1 MPTLHFSTTINA
13 PPKAVFDRI
22 ADFAHYDY
30 WLAPSPL
37 YKSVLEIA
45 DNPVR
50 LGTTYID
57 KGRNS
62 TMYGEVTVCRSPE
75 KIAFHQVTHLKLL
88 RLIPAGLDI
97 TIAYQLKANG
107 EGTDLERDVTVEASG
122 LLKWVQSRLLPGIA
136 AESKRI
142 LAALKVACEQSA

>member
-13 PPKAVFDRI
+13 PPKAVFNRI
-22 ADFAHYDY
+22 ADFAHYDN
-30 WLAPSPL
+30 WLAPSPH
-37 YKSVLEIA
+37 YNSTLEIA

-50 LGTTYID
+50 LGTTYVD

-97 TIAYQLKANG
+97 TIAYQLNANG
-107 EGTDLERDVTVEASG
+107 TGTDLERDVSLQANGV
-122 LLKWVQSRLLPGIA
+122 LKWFQSRLMSGIS
-136 AESKRI
+136 AESQRI
-142 LAALKVACEQSA
+142 LEALKLGLE

>member
-13 PPKAVFDRI
+13 PPKAVFNRI
-22 ADFAHYDY
+22 ADFAHYDN
-30 WLAPSPL
+30 WLEPSPH
-37 YKSVLEIA
+37 YNSTLEIA

-50 LGTTYID
+50 LGTTYVD

-107 EGTDLERDVTVEASG
+107 TGTDLERDVSLQANGV
-122 LLKWVQSRLLPGIA
+122 LKWFQSRLLSGIA
-136 AESKRI
+136 AESQRI
-142 LAALKVACEQSA
+142 LEALKLGLE